1 MATPSATASQKFVP
15 IKEIRDGIAI
25 LKDGTMRGMV
35 IVSSINFALKS
46 EDAQQAII
54 YQFQNFLN
62 SLDFPV
68 QIYIQSRR
76 LDIKPYLALLE
87 DRYKEQTIDLL
98 KLQTREYIEFIK
110 KFTENTNIMTKSF
123 FVVVPFSP
131 AMVQGGKGSILPA
144 NPFTSAGQKQSV
156 QDKIENFEENKSQL
170 EQRVS
175 VIEGGLSRCGLRS
188 FRLGTDEITELFYKI
203 FNPGDT
209 DKPIQLHN

>member
-1 MATPSATASQKFVP
+1 MATPNASASQKFVP

-62 SLDFPV
+62 ALDFPI

-76 LDIKPYLALLE
+76 LDIRPYIALLE

-123 FVVVPFSP
+123 FVIVPFTP
-131 AMVQGGKGSILPA
+131 AIAQGIKSSIIPSNPFGSI
-144 NPFTSAGQKQSV
+144 GQKQSV
-156 QDKIENFEENKSQL
+156 QNKIDNFEENKSQL
-170 EQRVS
+170 EQRIS
-175 VIEGGLSRCGLRS
+175 VIESGLSRCGLRS

-209 DKPIQLHN
+209 EKPIQLRN